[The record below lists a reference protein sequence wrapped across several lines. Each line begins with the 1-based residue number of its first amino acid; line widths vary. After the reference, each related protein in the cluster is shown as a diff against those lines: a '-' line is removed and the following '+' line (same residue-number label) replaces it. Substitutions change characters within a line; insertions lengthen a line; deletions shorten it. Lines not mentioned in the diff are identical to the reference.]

1 MNLRHQQRNKSRKMI
16 ILILIVF
23 SVSVIVYAETVIKLP
38 EPELIRE
45 RTFSEIPENYYCPEP
60 VEKVV
65 EEFFS
70 VDKMTI
76 GAEFLFLTR
85 DVFPEAGIID
95 IYNGMLGFSNMVGI
109 TYTTSKAKE
118 PKTLVYESFR
128 IADPE
133 NKQPLPDLILKE
145 PAAELKIFVFQ
156 NMDDFGDIVWE
167 VDYRYNG
174 DIITAEL
181 SNIGPIYMGPFKIV
195 DPRNLSVLLTA
206 VPAGNDVV
214 LYQTGKVY
222 SSSMQLL
229 SFLGFKGYLQE
240 TFYQRMKAI
249 SSVYSTSNF

>member
-95 IYNGMLGFSNMVGI
+95 IYNGMLGFS
-109 TYTTSKAKE
+109 
-118 PKTLVYESFR
+118 L
-128 IADPE
+128 
-133 NKQPLPDLILKE
+133 
-145 PAAELKIFVFQ
+145 FV
-156 NMDDFGDIVWE
+156 
-167 VDYRYNG
+167 
-174 DIITAEL
+174 
-181 SNIGPIYMGPFKIV
+181 
-195 DPRNLSVLLTA
+195 
-206 VPAGNDVV
+206 
-214 LYQTGKVY
+214 
-222 SSSMQLL
+222 
-229 SFLGFKGYLQE
+229 
-240 TFYQRMKAI
+240 
-249 SSVYSTSNF
+249 